1 MQARVATAVNRR
13 ARCAANVVGLHASS
27 HRTVAF
33 WIGSFSA
40 SGRPRI
46 EPSILT
52 HDEYWLASQ
61 SGWRS

>member
-1 MQARVATAVNRR
+1 MHARVATAVNRR
-13 ARCAANVVGLHASS
+13 ARCAANAVGLHASS

-33 WIGSFSA
+33 WIGSFNA